1 MEIDGYTKKL
11 AKSLKDCETQYRQ
24 SLEEY
29 EKRADEAGK
38 KILVCYASCLSTRSR
53 KIAAYKAK
61 TETSRDEMK
70 QLLHKNIQDVSIMN
84 CIHKQFLLK

>member
-38 KILVCYASCLSTRSR
+38 KILVCYAFCLSTRSR